1 MRRLLSALIIA
12 CFFLTVPA
20 QGHVNLDSLYRVLD
34 AAIDSAD
41 VFLQRKTAR
50 TDSLRLAYQ
59 KAQTDADRFNV
70 AEKVYQEYVPF
81 ENDSAIV
88 YQYACIDLAE
98 KMGREDLKAK
108 ATVDLAYQLANS
120 GFYNEARIHFSEVPE
135 KYLTGELLDTYLFG
149 LNQLY
154 GEMGYYSHD
163 PRLSQTFHQ
172 QAYEI
177 RDSLLERLDTTSTAW
192 ISLCTMILNNKNR
205 PEEALAYCDRW
216 LKICQPGSRQ
226 YAIMSFYRSEI
237 HKKLGNTEMQ
247 RYWLVQSAL
256 IDIRNA
262 IMDQGALWSL
272 ANSMI
277 RDEGDVDRANKY
289 VNFSW
294 QCLSR
299 FSTHMRSWLVA
310 PVVARI
316 NDEYKE
322 RLQTANNRLRW
333 TIGIISLLLI
343 GILLSLLYVMKK
355 RHQLAIARNELK
367 VANEELA
374 SLNGQLSDK
383 NLELQEANT
392 LLHDANLLLSE
403 TNEQLSEAIIHLND
417 SNRVKDEY
425 IGKFLSICSE
435 YIDKLDNYRIKVNRK
450 LKANQYSDLMRMTSS
465 EQLKENELKELF
477 NNFDTV
483 FLRLFP
489 TFIDDFNALLRPED
503 RIALSGKN
511 LLNTDLRIFALIRL
525 GIDESSKIAEF
536 LHYSPNSIYAY
547 RARIKNKAAG
557 DRETFEKQVKQIGLT
572 PSA

>member
-1 MRRLLSALIIA
+1 MRRLLSALIIG
-12 CFFLTVPA
+12 CFCLTVPA
-20 QGHVNLDSLYRVLD
+20 QGHTNLDSLYRVLD

-41 VFLQRKTAR
+41 IFLQRKTAR

-59 KAQTDADRFNV
+59 KARTDADKFNV

-81 ENDSAIV
+81 DNDSAIA

-108 ATVDLAYQLANS
+108 ATVDLAFQLANS

-135 KYLTGELLDTYLFG
+135 KYLTGELADVYLTG

-163 PRLSQTFHQ
+163 PRLSQTFHR

-177 RDSLLERLDTTSTAW
+177 RDSLFEKLDTTSAAW
-192 ISLCTMILNNKNR
+192 ITLRTMVLNNKNQS
-205 PEEALAYCDRW
+205 EEALDYCDRW
-216 LKICQPGSRQ
+216 LKICEPGSRQ

-237 HKKLGNTEMQ
+237 YKSLGNTEMQ

-272 ANSMI
+272 ANALI
-277 RDEGDVDRANKY
+277 RDEGDVDRANRY

-294 QCLSR
+294 QCISR
-299 FSTHMRSWLVA
+299 FSPHMRSWLVA

-322 RLQTANNRLRW
+322 QLQTANNRLRW
-333 TIGIISLLLI
+333 TIGIISVLLM

-355 RHQLAIARNELK
+355 RRQLAIARNELK

-383 NLELQEANT
+383 NQELQEANT
-392 LLHDANLLLSE
+392 LLHDANLLLSQ
-403 TNEQLSEAIIHLND
+403 TNEQLSEAIIRLND

-425 IGKFLSICSE
+425 LGKFMSICSE

-465 EQLKENELKELF
+465 EQLKEDELKELF
-477 NNFDTV
+477 DNFDTV
-483 FLRLFP
+483 FLHLFP
-489 TFIDDFNALLRPED
+489 TFINDFNALLRPEE
-503 RIALSGKN
+503 RITPTGKS

-525 GIDESSKIAEF
+525 GIDESSRIAEF

-557 DRETFEKQVKQIGLT
+557 DREAFEQQVKQIGLT
-572 PSA
+572 LSA